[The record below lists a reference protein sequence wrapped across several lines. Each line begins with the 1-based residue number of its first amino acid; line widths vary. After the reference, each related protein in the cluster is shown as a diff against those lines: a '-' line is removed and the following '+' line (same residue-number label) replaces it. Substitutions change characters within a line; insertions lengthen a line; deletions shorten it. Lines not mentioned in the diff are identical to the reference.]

1 MGGGDGSARI
11 GGASL
16 WKQRAMSSRVRGVL
30 VLLVLLAFAL
40 VRPAQAADTV
50 VYYHTD
56 ALRSVAEVTNASG
69 AVIERTH
76 YAPHGQVLNRSL
88 RDGPGYAGH
97 REDAATGLVY
107 MQARYYDPES
117 GRFLSADPVQ
127 ADGNG
132 GNFNRYWYANDNPY
146 RYMDPFG
153 EQSVGE
159 MIDSAAQGCGA
170 VSCAGYAVL
179 SAAWKLAGAEPL
191 SQLADK
197 GWSGTS
203 TSEKIGAALAVAAVL
218 PVGRVVEEAT
228 VAKEVT
234 LTVGQHGE
242 AAIHAA
248 DAIKAGK
255 PDVLTIARDSAP
267 ANRAAATGGLQK
279 VPGKQLD
286 EYPPAMFKEGGAGAS
301 VRAVKPS
308 DNMSAGA
315 CLGNACRGLPNGAK
329 IRIKVKDQE

>member
-1 MGGGDGSARI
+1 MKRLLSG
-11 GGASL
+11 
-16 WKQRAMSSRVRGVL
+16 L
-30 VLLVLLAFAL
+30 VLLWLATLATSAFSK
-40 VRPAQAADTV
+40 DTV
-50 VYYHTD
+50 YYYLTDTLHSSVIITD
-56 ALRSVAEVTNASG
+56 ANRNVVEGPTY
-69 AVIERTH
+69 
-76 YAPHGQVLNRSL
+76 YAPYGQVLNRSM
-88 RDGPGYAGH
+88 RDGPGYTDH
-97 REDAATGLVY
+97 EEDPGTGLNY
-107 MQARYYDPES
+107 MQQRYYDPQS
-117 GRFLSADPVQ
+117 RRFLSVDPMAADP
-127 ADGNG
+127 D
-132 GNFNRYWYANDNPY
+132 NFNRYWYANGNPY
-146 RYMDPFG
+146 RYTDPFG

-179 SAAWKLAGAEPL
+179 SAVWKLTGAEPV

-197 GWSGTS
+197 GWSSTS

-228 VAKEVT
+228 VAKEIT
-234 LTVGQHGE
+234 LTVGKHGE

-255 PDVLTIARDSAP
+255 PEVLTIARDAAP

-301 VRAVKPS
+301 VRPIKPS
-308 DNMSAGA
+308 DNMSTGA